1 MRLVGLVGLA
11 AATVTQAVDINWQKV
26 GQCGVPS
33 KRPNSNLFEGID
45 ARSASANGNA
55 INKDLTRVVGG
66 QEANPHSLDG
76 IRNYEQE
83 KIKKYQ
89 NFLLKF
95 EFFKARF
102 TF

>member
-45 ARSASANGNA
+45 ARSASANGNM
-55 INKDLTRVVGG
+55 INKELTRVVGG

-76 IRNYEQE
+76 IRNMNKE
-83 KIKKYQ
+83 KIA
-89 NFLLKF
+89 
-95 EFFKARF
+95 FFFVEKMRF
-102 TF
+102 